1 MPTAAAKAL
10 CRRLRIQLLPLD
22 DGISPS
28 PVCNVRFLV
37 ALAADSINYYIAW
50 RSRASELARAQHAD
64 LFLIKTQQAVA
75 GVLFAPA
82 HRKLRLL
89 TQFY

>member
-1 MPTAAAKAL
+1 MPRGMPTAAAKAL
-10 CRRLRIQLLPLD
+10 CRRLRIQLLPD
-22 DGISPS
+22 AISPS

-50 RSRASELARAQHAD
+50 RARAQHAD
-64 LFLIKTQQAVA
+64 LFLIKTQQAAA